1 MNVLAIN
8 ANIAPSNRLAIP
20 KIGKWGFGP
29 PEISFPSESKTSGFS
44 DDFFVAKYSQ
54 SDTTPEIKN
63 KTPMAIVIH
72 SNVCSRYSISNIPII
87 IAHIPRKKE
96 LWSIFINILVLCKVT
111 KNS

>member
-29 PEISFPSESKTSGFS
+29 PEISFPSGSKTSGLS
-44 DDFFVAKYSQ
+44 DNFFVAKYSE

-63 KTPMAIVIH
+63 KTPIAMVIH

>member
-29 PEISFPSESKTSGFS
+29 PEIS
-44 DDFFVAKYSQ
+44 Y
-54 SDTTPEIKN
+54 
-63 KTPMAIVIH
+63 
-72 SNVCSRYSISNIPII
+72 IPII